1 MRGGIPW
8 RFLQGKRVCV
18 ASWRPDP
25 RPPQGAWRMRWRTAL
40 ARQGGEG
47 PLRARHGVAGQG
59 ARCRVHSRFP
69 AQGLRR
75 SARWLPPVVRRRSP
89 GASRR
94 RGDGDRRHARS
105 AGTRPPRFAL
115 CFGNFLAGV
124 PQAMDL
130 SYILNHLGED
140 RERHRGAVSPPI
152 YQSSIFAFPS
162 VDAFRQGFRDEFGNT
177 IYTRGNN
184 PTVEILRRKVA
195 ALEGAED
202 CLMFSSGAGAISAA
216 VIASV
221 AAGDHVICVARPY
234 SWTRAVLRDLL
245 GRFGV
250 TTSFIDGTDAANFAA
265 AITPQT
271 KLIVLE
277 SPNSMTYEQQDL
289 AAVAKLAQA
298 HGIRTVAHSATKYLN
313 GHSDVVGGA
322 LCASE
327 AIIREVFKKAY
338 MVCGAVM
345 SPHDAWLMI
354 RGLRTLSV
362 RMERIA
368 RTTRELLS
376 FLQAHAKVEKVFYPH
391 DATNPQFALTTAQM
405 RGASGLLTVV
415 LHAADVAGV
424 ERFCN
429 ALQYFLMTVSW
440 GGYESLQFP
449 VCAVYP
455 ADAPLTPPG
464 GGAGLNYVRLSVGL
478 EEPDTLIAD
487 LRQALD

>member
-1 MRGGIPW
+1 VATVIVATLALWARGCGSLPY
-8 RFLQGKRVCV
+8 
-18 ASWRPDP
+18 AS
-25 RPPQGAWRMRWRTAL
+25 AT
-40 ARQGGEG
+40 
-47 PLRARHGVAGQG
+47 
-59 ARCRVHSRFP
+59 
-69 AQGLRR
+69 
-75 SARWLPPVVRRRSP
+75 
-89 GASRR
+89 
-94 RGDGDRRHARS
+94 
-105 AGTRPPRFAL
+105 
-115 CFGNFLAGV
+115 FLAGKLE
-124 PQAMDL
+124 AMDL

-140 RERHRGAVSPPI
+140 RAAHRGAVSPPI
-152 YQSSIFAFPS
+152 YQSSIFAFPT
-162 VDAFRQGFRDEFGNT
+162 VDAFREGFRDEFRRT
-177 IYTRGNN
+177 TYTRGNN
-184 PTVEILRRKVA
+184 PTVEVLRKKVA

-216 VIASV
+216 AIASV
-221 AAGDHVICVARPY
+221 NAGDHVICVARPY

-245 GRFGV
+245 GRFDV
-250 TTSFIDGTDAANFAA
+250 TTSFVDGTDTANFAA

-289 AAVAKLAQA
+289 AAVAKLAKA
-298 HGIRTVAHSATKYLN
+298 HGIRTLCDNSYATPLNQSPLALGIDMVAHSATKYLN
-313 GHSDVVGGA
+313 GHSDVVAGA

-327 AIIREVFKKAY
+327 AIIREVFKKTY

-368 RTTRELLS
+368 RTTREVLA
-376 FLQAHAKVEKVFYPH
+376 FLQAHEKVENVYYPH
-391 DATNPQFALTTAQM
+391 AATNPQFALTTAQM

-415 LHAADVAGV
+415 LRAADIAGV

-464 GGAGLNYVRLSVGL
+464 GSAGLNYVRLSIGL
-478 EEPDTLIAD
+478 EEPAVLIAD
-487 LRQALD
+487 LRQALATV